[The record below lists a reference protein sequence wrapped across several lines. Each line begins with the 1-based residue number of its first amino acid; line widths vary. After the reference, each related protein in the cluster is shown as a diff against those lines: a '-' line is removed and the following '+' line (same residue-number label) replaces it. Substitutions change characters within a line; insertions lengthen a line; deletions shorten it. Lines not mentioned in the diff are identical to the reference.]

1 MLSSTKTI
9 AIVPARAGSKGLA
22 RKNFLSFAGKPLY
35 AHAIAQG
42 MRLADSCILSSD
54 DDTAL
59 TIADPKP
66 SHRHLRPAG
75 LAADDTPMDMVLAD
89 VITHFKLW
97 DETIVLL
104 QPTSPLRP
112 DQLIIDAINLHKN
125 GSYDLVLGAS
135 IVDSSVLKC
144 GFSHGD
150 QFAPVNAPSFCF
162 ANRQSLPPLYKP
174 NGSVFVFTASWFV
187 NNRGLACDNIGMVK
201 LHPTLNIDI
210 DNRDDFNRAE
220 AAFQQQ
226 RHKITHIESHA
237 TNG

>member
-1 MLSSTKTI
+1 MLSTAKTV

-22 RKNFLSFAGKPLY
+22 NKNFLCFAGKPLY
-35 AHAIAQG
+35 AHAVSQG

-54 DDTAL
+54 DDAAFTTAN
-59 TIADPKP
+59 PKP
-66 SHRHLRPAG
+66 SHRHVRPAA
-75 LAADDTPMDMVLAD
+75 LAADDTPMDKVLAD

-112 DQLIIDAINLHKN
+112 DQLIIDAIKLHQN
-125 GSYDLVLGAS
+125 DHYDLVLGAS
-135 IVDSSVLKC
+135 IVDSSALKC
-144 GFSHGD
+144 GFANGN
-150 QFAPVNAPSFCF
+150 QFEPINAPSFCF

-220 AAFQQQ
+220 AAFKQQ
-226 RHKITHIESHA
+226 RHQITHIENQA
-237 TNG
+237 NNG